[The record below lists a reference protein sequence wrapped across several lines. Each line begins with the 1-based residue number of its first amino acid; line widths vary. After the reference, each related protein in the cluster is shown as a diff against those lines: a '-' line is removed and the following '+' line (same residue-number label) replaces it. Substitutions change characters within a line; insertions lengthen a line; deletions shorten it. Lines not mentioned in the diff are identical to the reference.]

1 MSKNAARY
9 TKQRREVAGRG
20 CRAKARY
27 ATFHEADRIRRR
39 CEEARGAAL
48 RVYDCEG
55 CGGWH
60 LTGKIQGDPTKRRM
74 GGALPQPGAGLQ

>member
-1 MSKNAARY
+1 MSKNAIRFNKAHKDVVR
-9 TKQRREVAGRG
+9 RG
-20 CRAKARY
+20 CQAKRRY
-27 ATFHEADRIRRR
+27 PTFFEADRVRRR
-39 CEEARGAAL
+39 CEEARGAKL

-74 GGALPQPGAGLQ
+74 C